1 LLLTDSAT
9 TLPSFLEGYF
19 TSVAPTFL
27 TTPADGP
34 YNMTFLL
41 GDWSSLTWSLQAHI
55 DNISEMANRRVW
67 IQSTGG
73 RYSDSGQP

>member
-1 LLLTDSAT
+1 
-9 TLPSFLEGYF
+9 
-19 TSVAPTFL
+19 
-27 TTPADGP
+27 
-34 YNMTFLL
+34 MTYLL

-67 IQSTGG
+67 IQATGG